1 MARVMA
7 SIEARMS
14 SSRLPR
20 KVLADI
26 GGLPAL
32 GRLLARLRQCRSLDG
47 IVLATSL
54 APDDDALEAWADREG
69 LPCHRGSLDDVLD
82 RVVAAHAGMGTEI
95 VVEITG
101 DCPLLD
107 PEVVDLGVRTFLAN
121 RESADVVSNTAKPS
135 WPMGVD
141 VQVFAL
147 ELLREVAGTVA
158 DPAVREHVSLYFY
171 EHPERYRIFHLQ
183 APAREQAPDCRFQ
196 LDYPEDLAFI
206 RAVYARLEP
215 EFGPTF
221 GTAQVLDLLRREP
234 DLASINAQCR
244 EKAPR

>member
-1 MARVMA
+1 MPRVVA

-14 SSRLPR
+14 SSRLPG

-26 GGLPAL
+26 GGAPAL
-32 GRLLARLRQCRSLDG
+32 GRLLSRLRRCRSLDG
-47 IVLATSL
+47 VVLATSQ
-54 APDDDALEAWADREG
+54 APDDDPLAAWARREG

-82 RVVAAHAGMGTEI
+82 RVVAAHAGMGTDI

-147 ELLREVAGTVA
+147 ELLREVARTVA

-171 EHPERYRIFHLQ
+171 EHPERHRIFHLQ
-183 APAREQAPDCRFQ
+183 APAREQAPDRRFQ

-215 EFGPTF
+215 QFGPVFSTSE
-221 GTAQVLDLLRREP
+221 VLDLLRREP
-234 DLASINAQCR
+234 DLSLINAQCL

>member
-1 MARVMA
+1 MARVVA

-14 SSRLPR
+14 SSRLPG

-26 GGLPAL
+26 GGTPAL
-32 GRLLARLRQCRSLDG
+32 GRLLSRLRRCRSLDG

-54 APDDDALEAWADREG
+54 DPDDDALADWARREG
-69 LPCHRGSLDDVLD
+69 LACHRGSLDDVLA
-82 RVVAAHAGMGTEI
+82 RVVGAHDALGTDI

-141 VQVFAL
+141 VQVFGL
-147 ELLREVAGTVA
+147 ELLREVERTVA
-158 DPAVREHVSLYFY
+158 DPAVREHVSLHFY

-183 APAREQAPDCRFQ
+183 APARERAPEQRFQ

-215 EFGPTF
+215 PFGPFF
-221 GTAQVLDLLRREP
+221 GTAEVLDLLRREP
-234 DLASINAQCR
+234 DLALLNARCQ